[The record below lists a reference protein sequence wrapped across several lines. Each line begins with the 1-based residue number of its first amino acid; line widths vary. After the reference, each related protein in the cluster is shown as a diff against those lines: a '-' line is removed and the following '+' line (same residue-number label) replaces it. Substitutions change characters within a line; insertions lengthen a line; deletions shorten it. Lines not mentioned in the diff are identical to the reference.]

1 MIKGKRI
8 AIYGFGKEGV
18 SAANFLGQNNDV
30 SIIDDKT
37 KKEIDPIFFSKGN
50 FTPSGNCSTGID
62 DSGFRANPFSNF
74 VFNKGKM
81 STA

>member
-37 KKEIDPIFFSKGN
+37 KKEIDPIFFSN
-50 FTPSGNCSTGID
+50 L
-62 DSGFRANPFSNF
+62 R
-74 VFNKGKM
+74 
-81 STA
+81 